1 MRNILTIVL
10 VLMFSVSGFGQE
22 VSDPQENKVEEKLIL
37 TKIEQAEYERITSKF
52 SGELKDSL
60 DLSKALDGVCESDWR
75 TQKIAENIEK
85 ENSFIDFHSRNEI
98 LKSEYLK
105 PFYSELKN
113 FIFIVS
119 TFEELLSVDH
129 SEDECTPPEFRE
141 MLNSDYFFRNL
152 FENDSLI
159 IHHPNELYPSTASLL
174 RANNIYGTL
183 AKNTIKNPRK
193 DAKHS
198 IDEVLEFEKSP
209 TISISEEPRYGL
221 KAGTRIITAASI
233 NIELMIAFVEG
244 KYQVIYFSFPD

>member
-1 MRNILTIVL
+1 MRNILSITL

-22 VSDPQENKVEEKLIL
+22 GTDPQENKVEEKLIP

-52 SGELKDSL
+52 SGELTESF
-60 DLSKALDGVCESDWR
+60 DLSKALDDVCEGDWR
-75 TQKIAENIEK
+75 TQKIAENMEK
-85 ENSFIDFHSRNEI
+85 DNSFIDLASRVEI

-105 PFYSELKN
+105 PFCSELCN

-119 TFEELLSVDH
+119 TFEELHSDDH
-129 SEDECTPPEFRE
+129 TEDECTPPEFRE

-152 FENDSLI
+152 FENDSLM

-174 RANNIYGTL
+174 RVNNIYRTL
-183 AKNTIKNPRK
+183 AKGAIKNPRK

-198 IDEVLEFEKSP
+198 IKEVLEFEKSP

-221 KAGTRIITAASI
+221 KAGSRVITASSM
-233 NIELMIAFVEG
+233 NIELMIAFVDG
-244 KYQVIYFSFPD
+244 KYQVIHFSFPN